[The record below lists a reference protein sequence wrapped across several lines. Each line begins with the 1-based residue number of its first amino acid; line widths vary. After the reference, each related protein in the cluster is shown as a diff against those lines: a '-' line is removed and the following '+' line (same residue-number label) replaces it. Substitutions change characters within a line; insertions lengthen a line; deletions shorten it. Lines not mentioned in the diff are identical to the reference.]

1 MGRRQDRTRRG
12 TCLPPSRALAMD
24 PAQTARVLAALAKGG
39 KLPPSVRHQLA
50 RKRQARRQ
58 ERQRARQ
65 HTHR

>member
-1 MGRRQDRTRRG
+1 
-12 TCLPPSRALAMD
+12 MD

-50 RKRQARRQ
+50 RERHARRQ
-58 ERQRARQ
+58 DRQRVHQ